1 MLQLH
6 YMASLISI
14 GQVLDHSL
22 EHGRKHYKEL
32 LAIVLW
38 MVVASI
44 PTIAGKL
51 VALSENNSALTSG
64 DWLSFSLTLLGVV
77 LVTIV
82 SFWMYATLTLTIAD
96 QAAGKR
102 VNLKDMSRQGWKVF
116 WRYVV
121 LTLALGLIMLGVT
134 LLAAPG
140 LIMLLI
146 GSTDSASTLWAGL
159 GMPTLFIGG
168 LAAMFLI
175 IKLTVELA
183 FAPFLLLLEKRT
195 VKDSITGSLALVRG
209 RWWPTLLR
217 FAIPKIV
224 YFIGFAIISFIVFK
238 AIALLMAILAANS
251 QIGVLLVYTGALF
264 LSIFLSVIVTPF
276 IVATDYYL
284 YDSLRKTR

>member
-1 MLQLH
+1 MLQLRH
-6 YMASLISI
+6 MASLISI

-77 LVTIV
+77 LVTV
-82 SFWMYATLTLTIAD
+82 VRFWMYATLTLTIAD
-96 QAAGKR
+96 QAAGRR
-102 VNLKDMSRQGWKVF
+102 VNLKDTSRQGWKVF
-116 WRYVV
+116 WRYVI

-140 LIMLLI
+140 LLMLLI
-146 GSTDSASTLWAGL
+146 GSSDSASSLWSGL
-159 GMPTLFIGG
+159 GMPLLFIGG

-183 FAPFLLLLEKRT
+183 FAPFLLLLEKRS

-224 YFIGFAIISFIVFK
+224 YFIGFAIVSFIVFK

-264 LSIFLSVIVTPF
+264 LSVFLSVIVTPF